1 MKKSGSA
8 YAAPKGVSK
17 KTTGLLFISPA
28 FILLIIFFVIPLFGV
43 IYLSFQEWYLI
54 DTPTF
59 VGIENYK
66 TIYETPQFWTALGVT
81 GKMSLFMTIPGALL
95 AFFLAVMINEGKR
108 TNYIS
113 TAILFPLVFP
123 SVVAVFIWEAMY
135 KGDGIINT
143 GLGVNINWLTSPK
156 WALFSLVLMMLW
168 TNIGYYTV
176 IALAGVRD
184 IPIELYEAASIDGAG
199 FFRRIRFVTLPLMK
213 PVLLF
218 LVMIIT
224 SDALTLFIQ
233 PFLLTQGG
241 PGDATRTLSQLIYQ
255 TAFMYTEIGKA
266 SAISVILL
274 VIASALAAL
283 QFKYFNRGANV

>member
-1 MKKSGSA
+1 
-8 YAAPKGVSK
+8 
-17 KTTGLLFISPA
+17 
-28 FILLIIFFVIPLFGV
+28 
-43 IYLSFQEWYLI
+43 
-54 DTPTF
+54 
-59 VGIENYK
+59 
-66 TIYETPQFWTALGVT
+66 
-81 GKMSLFMTIPGALL
+81 
-95 AFFLAVMINEGKR
+95 
-108 TNYIS
+108 
-113 TAILFPLVFP
+113 
-123 SVVAVFIWEAMY
+123 
-135 KGDGIINT
+135 
-143 GLGVNINWLTSPK
+143 
-156 WALFSLVLMMLW
+156 
-168 TNIGYYTV
+168 
-176 IALAGVRD
+176 
-184 IPIELYEAASIDGAG
+184 
-199 FFRRIRFVTLPLMK
+199 MK

>member
-1 MKKSGSA
+1 
-8 YAAPKGVSK
+8 
-17 KTTGLLFISPA
+17 
-28 FILLIIFFVIPLFGV
+28 
-43 IYLSFQEWYLI
+43 
-54 DTPTF
+54 
-59 VGIENYK
+59 
-66 TIYETPQFWTALGVT
+66 
-81 GKMSLFMTIPGALL
+81 
-95 AFFLAVMINEGKR
+95 
-108 TNYIS
+108 
-113 TAILFPLVFP
+113 
-123 SVVAVFIWEAMY
+123 
-135 KGDGIINT
+135 
-143 GLGVNINWLTSPK
+143 
-156 WALFSLVLMMLW
+156 MMLW

-184 IPIELYEAASIDGAG
+184 IPIELYEAANIDGAG